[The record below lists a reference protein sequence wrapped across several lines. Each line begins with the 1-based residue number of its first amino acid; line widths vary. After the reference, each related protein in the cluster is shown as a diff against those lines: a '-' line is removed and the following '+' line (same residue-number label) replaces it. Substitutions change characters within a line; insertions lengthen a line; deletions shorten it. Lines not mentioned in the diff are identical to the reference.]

1 MSVKRQKLK
10 DLNRAIKLVTE
21 LRELSAKYKEVPYIG
36 TREAGEL
43 RELAQYA
50 LYAVNLEKW
59 LKKFKPLSID
69 ERAKICNEGLK
80 RARYQRVQELATSNS
95 KLF

>member
-50 LYAVNLEKW
+50 WDALRLAKW